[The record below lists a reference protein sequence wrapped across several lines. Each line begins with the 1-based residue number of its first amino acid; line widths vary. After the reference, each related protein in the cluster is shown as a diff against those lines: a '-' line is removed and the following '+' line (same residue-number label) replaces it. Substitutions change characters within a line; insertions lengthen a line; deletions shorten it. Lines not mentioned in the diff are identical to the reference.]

1 MGASK
6 TFVFTK
12 RQNKTAILMKSLG
25 HPARVAI
32 MDYLTKVAKATA
44 DDIVNE
50 LPLSQPTIAQHL
62 KELKGSG
69 LIRGVFEGN
78 RLYYHL
84 NKIVFANIE
93 NYHNEVIEK
102 LKKRERSKDEAA
114 K

>member
-12 RQNKTAILMKSLG
+12 RQNKTAILMKALG

-32 MDYLTKVAKATA
+32 IDYLIKIPKATA
-44 DDIVNE
+44 DDVVNE

-69 LIRGVFEGN
+69 LIRGVFEGS

-84 NKIVFANIE
+84 NKTVFSKIE
-93 NYHNEVIEK
+93 HYHNEVIEK
-102 LKKRERSKDEAA
+102 LKKRDLPKDKGA